1 MGHLRGLPLHDRRR
15 RVTIYVV
22 HLETKSSSSEGALR
36 RFRAALKLLLRRFQ
50 LRCISIKEIPE

>member
-1 MGHLRGLPLHDRRR
+1 
-15 RVTIYVV
+15 VTIYVV